1 MEHIANKSQFETI
14 IKLIRGTYYWGEWSM
29 ENDQFHL
36 VKMSSEQLDCQGS
49 KLIVLMEESLKNLIG
64 VIKIDPNICYEDNSK
79 FVDKCMQVC
88 DHYELIIE
96 MHQDTG
102 STLFNSD
109 ETVRNPTLLSAIERR
124 ETVQPIEQQI
134 GQIDKEEFYAS
145 LVDRTMSVEQKL
157 EQKLNQNSEM
167 DRLKKL
173 FNQKAT
179 IAEKMD
185 IVRMLKKADWTLE
198 DMVYVDLKP
207 RLGNNIFDKLWYVWR
222 FESDETFRRKLIDL
236 STDYIISVDLL
247 KIIAPM
253 YNEQLY
259 DDVNFWLDKLSSE
272 TNSSKI
278 VDEIRALR
286 REKREEK
293 QKNEK
298 KPKKE
303 KRNSVKSA
311 QEAENQKPEVPP
323 ERSSTRISIKL
334 SEKHGQKAEKSKNS
348 SKSASEAEI
357 QAEKAGN
364 RRKYAPEAEND
375 EKKPEIVTKKDGRS
389 RSTSIKAQKSVEN
402 RRNSSGNLK
411 ISRKPA
417 PEAEKARKPVGRP
430 RSKTVRA
437 QKCAEN
443 EAKSEIAEDSQISSG
458 KAENSSNSAPAPEIQ
473 PRNAEN
479 PRTSAPGAEIVVKK
493 VGRARSNSVRAPE
506 SAPEPEIAP
515 EARNC
520 EVKLEISENP
530 QKLTEN
536 VVEVKLEIE
545 ENEEAEYAGIL
556 KKFLYDENNPFVIC
570 SRNFV
575 PLYRGQPLYKC
586 SFCRAS
592 YSEGLESELCVRCL
606 SDIQNWQ
613 KCIGIENFNIK
624 QLNSFQFKCVMIIN

>member
-14 IKLIRGTYYWGEWSM
+14 IKLIRGTYYWGEWTM

-134 GQIDKEEFYAS
+134 GQIDKEEFYMS

-303 KRNSVKSA
+303 KRNKMPTVGIKKLLLDKHF
-311 QEAENQKPEVPP
+311 N
-323 ERSSTRISIKL
+323 RIY
-334 SEKHGQKAEKSKNS
+334 SEKEFDELCFEYGLELDEITSEKAAVEKERGTNAATDLNDQEVYKIDIPANRYDLLSVEGLSRAIRIFKQEIPPPKYTFAPIPKSGLQKIIVKKETATIRSFVVGAVLRNIQFDADNFASFIDLQDKLHQNICRKRTLVAIGTHDLDTIQGPFEYRAEAPKDIKFRPLNQTKGYTAEELMTLYSSDSHLKAYLPIIQNHPKYPVIYDSKGIVCSMPPIINGEHSKITLNTKNVLIEATATDKQKAFVVL
-348 SKSASEAEI
+348 
-357 QAEKAGN
+357 
-364 RRKYAPEAEND
+364 D
-375 EKKPEIVTKKDGRS
+375 TIVTLFSQYCAKPFE
-389 RSTSIKAQKSVEN
+389 VE
-402 RRNSSGNLK
+402 
-411 ISRKPA
+411 
-417 PEAEKARKPVGRP
+417 
-430 RSKTVRA
+430 
-437 QKCAEN
+437 Q
-443 EAKSEIAEDSQISSG
+443 
-458 KAENSSNSAPAPEIQ
+458 
-473 PRNAEN
+473 
-479 PRTSAPGAEIVVKK
+479 
-493 VGRARSNSVRAPE
+493 
-506 SAPEPEIAP
+506 
-515 EARNC
+515 
-520 EVKLEISENP
+520 
-530 QKLTEN
+530 
-536 VVEVKLEIE
+536 VEVVYE
-545 ENEEAEYAGIL
+545 ESGEKE
-556 KKFLYDENNPFVIC
+556 LYPQN
-570 SRNFV
+570 
-575 PLYRGQPLYKC
+575 L
-586 SFCRAS
+586 
-592 YSEGLESELCVRCL
+592 LESE
-606 SDIQNWQ
+606 
-613 KCIGIENFNIK
+613 
-624 QLNSFQFKCVMIIN
+624 FQGQFSSKTTPEA

>member
-14 IKLIRGTYYWGEWSM
+14 IKLIRGTYYWGEWTM

-303 KRNSVKSA
+303 KRKIRCSNIV
-311 QEAENQKPEVPP
+311 N
-323 ERSSTRISIKL
+323 
-334 SEKHGQKAEKSKNS
+334 
-348 SKSASEAEI
+348 SKSIEFRITVLKNLKFS
-357 QAEKAGN
+357 
-364 RRKYAPEAEND
+364 YF
-375 EKKPEIVTKKDGRS
+375 S
-389 RSTSIKAQKSVEN
+389 SVEN

-479 PRTSAPGAEIVVKK
+479 PRTSAPGAEIMVKK
-493 VGRARSNSVRAPE
+493 
-506 SAPEPEIAP
+506 EPEIAP
-515 EARNC
+515 EAGNC

-545 ENEEAEYAGIL
+545 EAEYSNFEVKMEIEENEEAEYPGIL

>member
-1 MEHIANKSQFETI
+1 MCICASQCFNTTTHKCTEKGKCKFESKSAI
-14 IKLIRGTYYWGEWSM
+14 VKGIS
-29 ENDQFHL
+29 FHPSRPWIVISLHSDVIQL
-36 VKMSSEQLDCQGS
+36 VD
-49 KLIVLMEESLKNLIG
+49 
-64 VIKIDPNICYEDNSK
+64 
-79 FVDKCMQVC
+79 FVDKRIRVWDMQKRTRLHVFRHENERLWVVAAYPSLNMFAAGH
-88 DHYELIIE
+88 DNGMVVFKIQTERPAYE
-96 MHQDTG
+96 
-102 STLFNSD
+102 
-109 ETVRNPTLLSAIERR
+109 
-124 ETVQPIEQQI
+124 
-134 GQIDKEEFYAS
+134 ID
-145 LVDRTMSVEQKL
+145 D
-157 EQKLNQNSEM
+157 
-167 DRLKKL
+167 
-173 FNQKAT
+173 
-179 IAEKMD
+179 
-185 IVRMLKKADWTLE
+185 
-198 DMVYVDLKP
+198 
-207 RLGNNIFDKLWYVWR
+207 
-222 FESDETFRRKLIDL
+222 
-236 STDYIISVDLL
+236 
-247 KIIAPM
+247 
-253 YNEQLY
+253 
-259 DDVNFWLDKLSSE
+259 
-272 TNSSKI
+272 
-278 VDEIRALR
+278 
-286 REKREEK
+286 
-293 QKNEK
+293 
-298 KPKKE
+298 
-303 KRNSVKSA
+303 
-311 QEAENQKPEVPP
+311 QKPEVPP
-323 ERSSTRISIKL
+323 ERSSTRISRKL

-430 RSKTVRA
+430 RS
-437 QKCAEN
+437 
-443 EAKSEIAEDSQISSG
+443 
-458 KAENSSNSAPAPEIQ
+458 
-473 PRNAEN
+473 
-479 PRTSAPGAEIVVKK
+479 
-493 VGRARSNSVRAPE
+493 NSVRAPE

-515 EARNC
+515 EAGNC

-545 ENEEAEYAGIL
+545 EAEYSNFEVKMEIEENEEAEYPGIL

>member
-64 VIKIDPNICYEDNSK
+64 FIKIDPNICYEDNSK

-88 DHYELIIE
+88 DHYELSIIL
-96 MHQDTG
+96 HQDTG

-124 ETVQPIEQQI
+124 ETVEPIEQQI
-134 GQIDKEEFYAS
+134 GQIDKEEFYMS

-303 KRNSVKSA
+303 KRKRGILNREHPEISLQITLKSN
-311 QEAENQKPEVPP
+311 QFGEPGNDDFTVELSIKFTENYPEGIP
-323 ERSSTRISIKL
+323 ETTIDGIDEKFEVTRIFEAI
-334 SEKHGQKAEKSKNS
+334 EKMKAVAEENLCMVMVFAIV
-348 SKSASEAEI
+348 SAMQEEM
-357 QAEKAGN
+357 EELLNVK
-364 RRKYAPEAEND
+364 RR
-375 EKKPEIVTKKDGRS
+375 R
-389 RSTSIKAQKSVEN
+389 
-402 RRNSSGNLK
+402 L
-411 ISRKPA
+411 
-417 PEAEKARKPVGRP
+417 
-430 RSKTVRA
+430 
-437 QKCAEN
+437 
-443 EAKSEIAEDSQISSG
+443 
-458 KAENSSNSAPAPEIQ
+458 
-473 PRNAEN
+473 
-479 PRTSAPGAEIVVKK
+479 
-493 VGRARSNSVRAPE
+493 
-506 SAPEPEIAP
+506 
-515 EARNC
+515 
-520 EVKLEISENP
+520 
-530 QKLTEN
+530 
-536 VVEVKLEIE
+536 LEIE
-545 ENEEAEYAGIL
+545 QKGATLN
-556 KKFLYDENNPFVIC
+556 
-570 SRNFV
+570 
-575 PLYRGQPLYKC
+575 
-586 SFCRAS
+586 
-592 YSEGLESELCVRCL
+592 L
-606 SDIQNWQ
+606 SDMTLIGAQDEVEIDESLFDKEMPTQSPPFSTGPCNTVAAKK
-613 KCIGIENFNIK
+613 KCTNCF
-624 QLNSFQFKCVMIIN
+624 

>member
-1 MEHIANKSQFETI
+1 MFAAGHDNGMVVF
-14 IKLIRGTYYWGEWSM
+14 
-29 ENDQFHL
+29 
-36 VKMSSEQLDCQGS
+36 
-49 KLIVLMEESLKNLIG
+49 
-64 VIKIDPNICYEDNSK
+64 KIQTERPAYE
-79 FVDKCMQVC
+79 
-88 DHYELIIE
+88 
-96 MHQDTG
+96 
-102 STLFNSD
+102 
-109 ETVRNPTLLSAIERR
+109 
-124 ETVQPIEQQI
+124 
-134 GQIDKEEFYAS
+134 ID
-145 LVDRTMSVEQKL
+145 D
-157 EQKLNQNSEM
+157 
-167 DRLKKL
+167 
-173 FNQKAT
+173 
-179 IAEKMD
+179 
-185 IVRMLKKADWTLE
+185 
-198 DMVYVDLKP
+198 
-207 RLGNNIFDKLWYVWR
+207 
-222 FESDETFRRKLIDL
+222 
-236 STDYIISVDLL
+236 
-247 KIIAPM
+247 
-253 YNEQLY
+253 
-259 DDVNFWLDKLSSE
+259 
-272 TNSSKI
+272 
-278 VDEIRALR
+278 
-286 REKREEK
+286 
-293 QKNEK
+293 
-298 KPKKE
+298 
-303 KRNSVKSA
+303 
-311 QEAENQKPEVPP
+311 QKPEVPP

-443 EAKSEIAEDSQISSG
+443 EAKPEIAEDSQISSG

-479 PRTSAPGAEIVVKK
+479 PRTSAPGAEIMVKK
-493 VGRARSNSVRAPE
+493 VGRPRSKSVRAPE

-515 EARNC
+515 EAGNC

-545 ENEEAEYAGIL
+545 EAEYSNFEVKMEIEENEEAEYPGIL

>member
-14 IKLIRGTYYWGEWSM
+14 IKLIRGTYYWGEWTM

-134 GQIDKEEFYAS
+134 GQIDKEEFYMS

-207 RLGNNIFDKLWYVWR
+207 RLGNNIYDRLWYVWR

-278 VDEIRALR
+278 VDLSTILHKCSISSIITRIR
-286 REKREEK
+286 
-293 QKNEK
+293 
-298 KPKKE
+298 PKKSRKSETLMDLAAVNDESPEILTE
-303 KRNSVKSA
+303 KSKKLRKAEIAAKKSKKAENIDEKPEIDEWPVIPPESPRRSSRIAGSSVKSA
-311 QEAENQKPEVPP
+311 QEAEIDDQKPEVPP

-357 QAEKAGN
+357 QAE
-364 RRKYAPEAEND
+364 
-375 EKKPEIVTKKDGRS
+375 
-389 RSTSIKAQKSVEN
+389 
-402 RRNSSGNLK
+402 
-411 ISRKPA
+411 
-417 PEAEKARKPVGRP
+417 
-430 RSKTVRA
+430 
-437 QKCAEN
+437 
-443 EAKSEIAEDSQISSG
+443 

-545 ENEEAEYAGIL
+545 EAEYSNFEVKMEIEENEEAEYPGIL